1 MAGKAATKA
10 ATTQTRV
17 MNRIMS
23 TQRRGE
29 PPRPPERLL
38 PPVLRPPL
46 EGLLGA
52 LGRVCD
58 RLLPE
63 LEGLD
68 PDDHELE
75 LRDGEED
82 QLDWPEFEVW
92 RDVDRFACGATGAGR
107 LSSQDPSMVSAASD
121 TVRQKTRGCAA
132 PDVYPGTPSSLLL
145 VNKRP
150 PPVALLMDDE
160 AQIGVRGATTMGVP
174 PEGSPPPSHPEP
186 W

>member
-10 ATTQTRV
+10 ATTHARV
-17 MNRIMS
+17 KKRIMS

-38 PPVLRPPL
+38 PPALRPPL
-46 EGLLGA
+46 EGLLGV

-68 PDDHELE
+68 PDDQELE

-82 QLDWPEFEVW
+82 QLDWPEFEDW
-92 RDVDRFACGATGAGR
+92 RDVDRSACGAAGAGR
-107 LSSQDPSMVSAASD
+107 LPSQEPSMVSAASD

-132 PDVYPGTPSSLLL
+132 PDVLPGTPASILL
-145 VNKRP
+145 VIKRP
-150 PPVALLMDDE
+150 PPVALLMDDD
-160 AQIGVRGATTMGVP
+160 AQIGVRGATTIGVP